1 MPKIIYVHPGGR
13 EQAIEV
19 PAGSTVMQ
27 GAVNNL
33 VAGIVGEC
41 GGNCICAT
49 CHVFI
54 EPGQLA
60 LLAAISTEEHGVLE
74 GTAVA
79 RRPNSRLSCQLTVEQ
94 AMDSLRVYLPERQT

>member
-60 LLAAISTEEHGVLE
+60 LLDAISTEEHGVLE

-94 AMDSLRVYLPERQT
+94 GMDRLRVYLPERQA